1 MTTIAWDGK
10 TIAHDSQSTAGNL
23 VMANQVKS
31 FIVNASDAL
40 FIRGE
45 LAKLIVCSGTAGDE
59 RWGAHFMRNS
69 SVDDIL
75 ELPEELT
82 FNLWVFTE
90 RGNCYAIHKY
100 QGNKHPSVY
109 VIIPPFAS
117 GSGTDIAMT
126 AMYLGQSASD
136 AIITASVLDAYTD
149 SNVKCYDFVHGATDN
164 ELC

>member
-10 TIAHDSQSTAGNL
+10 VIAHDSQSTAGNL

-31 FIVNASDAL
+31 FIVNASDGL

-45 LAKLIVCSGTAGDE
+45 LASLIVCSGTSGDE
-59 RWGAHFMRNS
+59 RWARHFMRNS
-69 SVDDIL
+69 SCDDVF
-75 ELPEELT
+75 ELPDELS
-82 FNLWVFTE
+82 FNLWVFTAS
-90 RGNCYAIHKY
+90 GNCYSIHKQ

-109 VIIPPFAS
+109 LVLPPLAN

-149 SNVKCYDFVHGATDN
+149 SNVKCYEFVHGKKNN